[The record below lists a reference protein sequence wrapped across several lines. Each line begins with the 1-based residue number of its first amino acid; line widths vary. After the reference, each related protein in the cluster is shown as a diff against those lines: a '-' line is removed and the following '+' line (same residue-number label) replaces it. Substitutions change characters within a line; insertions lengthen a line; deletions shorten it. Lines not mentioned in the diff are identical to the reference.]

1 MNILVL
7 TRHSSMGASSRMR
20 FYQYFPFLAERGCSI
35 TVAPL
40 FGDDAYLRRFYIGK
54 GRPAASIIRGYMGR
68 ILNVFR
74 MRRFDIVWLEKEF
87 LPWFPRIIEKACA
100 AQCSR
105 LVIDFDDAI
114 FHNYDLHPNPLVRG
128 YFGGKIADII
138 RRSSAVIAGNSY
150 LAQYA
155 QRAGARRV
163 EILPTVVDPER
174 YTVRETPADAGKGL
188 CIGWIGSPV
197 TEKYLAIA
205 LPAMETIAREI
216 PLRLVTIG
224 AARVPQASFPVEKR
238 QWSLATETV
247 DIADFDVGIMPLSD
261 APWER
266 GKCGYKLIQYMAA
279 GKPVVASRVGVN
291 ETIVND
297 NGVCGFIAD
306 TADDWVRSLRT
317 LCSDPGLR
325 QKYGATARKKV
336 ESYYS
341 VRVQEQRLWKV
352 FNDLQE

>member
-1 MNILVL
+1 
-7 TRHSSMGASSRMR
+7 
-20 FYQYFPFLAERGCSI
+20 
-35 TVAPL
+35 
-40 FGDDAYLRRFYIGK
+40 
-54 GRPAASIIRGYMGR
+54 MGR
-68 ILNVFR
+68 ILKAFR

-87 LPWFPRIIEKACA
+87 LPWVPRFVEKACA

-114 FHNYDLHPNPLVRG
+114 FHNYDLYPNPLVRG

-138 RRSSAVIAGNSY
+138 RRSSAVVAGNTY

-155 QRAGARRV
+155 QNAGARRV
-163 EILPTVVDPER
+163 EIIPTVVDPQR
-174 YTVRETPADAGKGL
+174 YTVRETRDDARKEV

-216 PLRLVTIG
+216 PLRLITVG
-224 AARVPQASFPVEKR
+224 VALKPQVSFPVEMR
-238 QWSLATETV
+238 QWSLSNETTDV
-247 DIADFDVGIMPLSD
+247 ADFDIGIMPLFD

-297 NGVCGFIAD
+297 NGACGFIAD
-306 TADDWVRSLRT
+306 TADDWVRSLRM
-317 LCSDPGLR
+317 LCSDRELR
-325 QKYGATARKKV
+325 KKFGAAARKKI

-341 VRVQEQRLWKV
+341 VRVQEQRLLKV
-352 FNDLQE
+352 FNEL